1 MACGIFPWKLFRCE
15 NNSLAR
21 AASALPTNPHA
32 THFHLSHFSLN
43 VCLKTAKLQSFDK
56 TGTTYFFEQ
65 FTTMLSKSRLSLIT
79 YQTQHILILQYI
91 FNWIFKVLVDCFNS
105 KPSPQVRSSW
115 SCWKKLWKTEQI
127 CLMQRFVEKQG
138 VKPRSYARPK
148 LRPIDPGVQCRA
160 TSVAKNAFSDFFLFS
175 CVFTAPLSWG
185 FFHW

>member
-32 THFHLSHFSLN
+32 THFHLSHAGCSHFSLN

-115 SCWKKLWKTEQI
+115 SCWKQI
-127 CLMQRFVEKQG
+127 
-138 VKPRSYARPK
+138 VKDRTNLSDATFCWETRCQASK
-148 LRPIDPGVQCRA
+148 LRSSE
-160 TSVAKNAFSDFFLFS
+160 T
-175 CVFTAPLSWG
+175 TT
-185 FFHW
+185 HWPRGAV